1 MYMDDYNYWF
11 HNVNLLD
18 TNTNR
23 VNTEVCNDFY
33 PLHILHCTHTMLL
46 ITHVQSPRLQSQLD
60 LDDLS
65 RNEVELK
72 ANLYFH
78 IGNPIKRWKV
88 ERVVPIKLLLQLLK
102 TFCLIV
108 QVWVHT
114 SAVTI
119 HLCTVAYCTGH

>member
-1 MYMDDYNYWF
+1 MVLEMISSTIGFTSAYS
-11 HNVNLLD
+11 
-18 TNTNR
+18 
-23 VNTEVCNDFY
+23 
-33 PLHILHCTHTMLL
+33 PLHTYHT
-46 ITHVQSPRLQSQLD
+46 INRLQSQLD

-108 QVWVHT
+108 QV
-114 SAVTI
+114 
-119 HLCTVAYCTGH
+119 